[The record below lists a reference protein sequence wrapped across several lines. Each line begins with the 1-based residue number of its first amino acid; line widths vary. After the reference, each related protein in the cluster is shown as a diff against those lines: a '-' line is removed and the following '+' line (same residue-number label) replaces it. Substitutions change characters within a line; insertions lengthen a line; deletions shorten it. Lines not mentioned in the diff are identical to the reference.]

1 MNTLQKA
8 EGAPQLY
15 QQLVATIRLRQLTG
29 ISLGKT
35 LWQLKANNAFKNAI
49 GAGIETW
56 NDFLKLPEISL
67 EVREA
72 NRAMDLY
79 ETFVVKYEFPIDELA
94 EAKIKS
100 LHYLLPLVK
109 EGLLTEARIHELV
122 EDAKHLTQNQFRE
135 NIFDA
140 KETGASRTY
149 QFVLMRKCNET
160 GTMQRVPDIDNTQII
175 VAFDRVGIHLF
186 DKFMPEIL

>member
-8 EGAPQLY
+8 EYASGHY
-15 QQLVATIRLRQLTG
+15 HQLVATLRLRQLTG
-29 ISLGKT
+29 MALGASL
-35 LWQLKANNAFKNAI
+35 WRLKADNTYKSAV
-49 GAGIETW
+49 GQGIETW

-79 ETFVVKYEFPIDELA
+79 EMFVLKYGFTIDELA
-94 EAKIKS
+94 EAKTKS

-109 EGLLTEARIHELV
+109 EGILSEARIHELV